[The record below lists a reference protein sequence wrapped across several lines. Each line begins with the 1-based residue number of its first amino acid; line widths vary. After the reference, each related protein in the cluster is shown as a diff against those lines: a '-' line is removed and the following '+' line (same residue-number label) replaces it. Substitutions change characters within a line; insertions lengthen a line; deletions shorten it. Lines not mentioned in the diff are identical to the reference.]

1 MERLLVPAA
10 LPPPPARTLA
20 RAASIGAIWAR
31 IRSVT
36 SVRARLVLSPPLLA
50 PLTLLRRLL
59 LLDLVTHSPINVTHN
74 ILPFSN
80 GEHSVT
86 SLVTGI
92 FGKVVPGSIF
102 KPVAL
107 HIIDTLYSVKP
118 VLVGIAKL
126 CFTAT

>member
-20 RAASIGAIWAR
+20 RATLASIGAIWAR

-102 KPVAL
+102 KPVA
-107 HIIDTLYSVKP
+107 
-118 VLVGIAKL
+118 
-126 CFTAT
+126 